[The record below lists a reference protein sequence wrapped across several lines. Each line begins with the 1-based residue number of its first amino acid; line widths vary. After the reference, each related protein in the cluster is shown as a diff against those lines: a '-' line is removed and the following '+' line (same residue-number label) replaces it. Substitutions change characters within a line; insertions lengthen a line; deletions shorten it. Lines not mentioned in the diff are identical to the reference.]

1 LTACIALKWRARL
14 ACLLLLL
21 PAAVAAQ
28 PIDLQLTLVSNLRS
42 VVDITNAGDGSGRL
56 FLVRQN
62 GTIYINDGGED
73 ILTPFLDIRNQVED
87 SGNEQGLLSLAFAP
101 DYAESGYFY
110 VWYTGGGGGTVLSR
124 FRVSDEPN
132 P

>member
-1 LTACIALKWRARL
+1 MTACIALKWRARL

-101 DYAESGYFY
+101 DYALELTGLLGFAVLLDMGW
-110 VWYTGGGGGTVLSR
+110 VWR
-124 FRVSDEPN
+124 KDAQAQ
-132 P
+132 